1 MSRKLQLEQKTVA
14 TIVSYSALSHL
25 NITRLLSFFQRFR
38 DEQLNYL
45 RMDREYRK
53 ERKEIVNSVE
63 KEHARSQYQPWGKP
77 GGGAPAITTRRTKEM
92 ELKEKTNHP
101 GKTNKNHFKL

>member
-1 MSRKLQLEQKTVA
+1 
-14 TIVSYSALSHL
+14 
-25 NITRLLSFFQRFR
+25 
-38 DEQLNYL
+38 
-45 RMDREYRK
+45 MDREYKK

-101 GKTNKNHFKL
+101 GKTKKNHFKL